1 MASLIEDL
9 IESLHEE
16 KQCYEELL
24 VIGQE
29 KTKVIIEGDA
39 STLVELTKKEQEFVS
54 RVIGLDK
61 KRTGIIEDIALVTN
75 KDANQLTIS
84 HLAELLV
91 NEKEEHEQLVTLK
104 DNIKEVV
111 EAFKTV
117 NDRNKILLQES
128 LDYIDFTMN
137 AIQSVNAI
145 ANANYQSEGNT
156 YNHADSKRL
165 FDAKQ

>member
-1 MASLIEDL
+1 MASLIEEL

-16 KQCYEELL
+16 KVCYEELL
-24 VIGQE
+24 AIGQE
-29 KTKVIIEGDA
+29 KTKIIIEGNA
-39 STLVELTKKEQEFVS
+39 PTLVELTKVEQEFVS

-61 KRTGIIEDIALVTN
+61 KRMGIIEDIAIVTN
-75 KDANQLTIS
+75 KDASELTIS
-84 HLAELLV
+84 HLTELLV
-91 NEKEEHEQLVTLK
+91 NQKEEHAQLVMLK
-104 DNIKEVV
+104 DAIKEVV
-111 EAFKTV
+111 EKFKTI

-145 ANANYQSEGNT
+145 ANTNYQSEGNM
-156 YNHADSKRL
+156 YNHADSRRL